1 MPKSDQ
7 PRERLIHFGEQAL
20 SSIEILA
27 LLLRSGTPG
36 ENALRLAERLL
47 VTFGGI
53 EGLAHAA
60 IADLQKIKGIGPD
73 KAAVIKA
80 SAELGWRLLQQ
91 PAEEDGPRVVS
102 PAVAANLLIPEMR
115 ESSEPIIKIVLLNT
129 RNKLIGVE
137 TITLS
142 PAADVRRVAKAIFQ
156 LAIKANA
163 AAVIL
168 AHNHQVD
175 EGAEPSPQDI
185 DLTAELVKAGQLF
198 SIEVLDHLI
207 VCEWEYV
214 SLKERGWGIDS
225 W

>member
-1 MPKSDQ
+1 MPISDQ
-7 PRERLIHFGEQAL
+7 PRERLIRFGEQAL

-27 LLLRSGTPG
+27 LLLRSGTRE

-53 EGLAHAA
+53 KGLAHAT

-73 KAAVIKA
+73 KTAVIKA
-80 SAELGWRLLQQ
+80 AAELRWRLQQ
-91 PAEEDGPRVVS
+91 QEEDDRPRVVS
-102 PAVAANLLIPEMR
+102 PAVAADLVIPDMR
-115 ESSEPIIKIVLLNT
+115 EISEPILKIVLLNT
-129 RNKLIGVE
+129 RNNLIGVE

-142 PAADVRRVAKAIFQ
+142 SAADVRHVARAIFR

-168 AHNHQVD
+168 AHNHRAE
-175 EGAEPSPQDI
+175 EGAEPSYQDI
-185 DLTAELVKAGQLF
+185 DLTTELVKAGKLF

-207 VCEWEYV
+207 VCEREYV
-214 SLKERGWGIDS
+214 SLKERGWDFNA